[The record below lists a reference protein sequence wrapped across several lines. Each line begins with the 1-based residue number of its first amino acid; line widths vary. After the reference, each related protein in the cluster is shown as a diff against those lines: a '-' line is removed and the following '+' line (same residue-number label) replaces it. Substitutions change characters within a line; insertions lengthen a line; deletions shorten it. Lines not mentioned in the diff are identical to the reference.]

1 MRNNST
7 KITDALLDIA
17 AVKFYNKD
25 FKDLDQSQKLY
36 CSKRVLDFVNQSD
49 ILNMAAI

>member
-1 MRNNST
+1 MRNTSS

-25 FKDLDQSQKLY
+25 FKDLDQAQKLY

-49 ILNMAAI
+49 ILNVAAI

>member
-1 MRNNST
+1 MTNNSK

-25 FKDLDQSQKLY
+25 FKDLDSAQKLY
-36 CSKRVLDFVNQSD
+36 CTKRVLDFVNEKD
-49 ILNMAAI
+49 ILDLAAI